1 MHLALATMAE
11 RHCRRSLRSIAASA
25 WFFIYRSAAACIYT
39 CTVHA
44 CMHVYARR
52 PHWHHIEKTTPNIM
66 RIAYLPDALFCSAE
80 YICSI
85 EHQLL
90 WLCMVRAYTVRRTKL
105 QYIQTSIEN
114 GACVKNC
121 NVEEEINERKIRG
134 NSSRSIYGIH
144 L

>member
-80 YICSI
+80 YMLDRTPTALVVHGACIYRTSYKTTI
-85 EHQLL
+85 YTNINRKR
-90 WLCMVRAYTVRRTKL
+90 CMCEKL
-105 QYIQTSIEN
+105 QC
-114 GACVKNC
+114 GRRDK
-121 NVEEEINERKIRG
+121 
-134 NSSRSIYGIH
+134 
-144 L
+144 